1 MSSLMPKPMTDQPTP
16 DKTEQDLPDSNTLGG
31 TTSTGAGPDGE
42 TDTVPTPATTG
53 LGHDDLEKADD
64 VAQRLGER
72 NLEK

>member
-1 MSSLMPKPMTDQPTP
+1 MSPQSTP

-42 TDTVPTPATTG
+42 ETNVPTPETTG
-53 LGHDDLEKADD
+53 LGHDDLGKADD
-64 VAQRLGER
+64 VAQRIGER